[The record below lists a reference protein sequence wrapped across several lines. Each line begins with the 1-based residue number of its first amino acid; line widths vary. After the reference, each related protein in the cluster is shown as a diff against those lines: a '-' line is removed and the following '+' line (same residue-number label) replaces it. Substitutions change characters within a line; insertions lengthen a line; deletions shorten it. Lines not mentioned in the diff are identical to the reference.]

1 MKFAAIFT
9 ALAAVPA
16 AFAATVSVSYDQTYD
31 KGSNSLTTV
40 ACSDGSNGM
49 LTKGTTPLFL
59 NSLKGTLNS
68 TLSLSVHAF

>member
-49 LTKGTTPLFL
+49 LTKGTAPLI
-59 NSLKGTLNS
+59 N
-68 TLSLSVHAF
+68 LSIKT